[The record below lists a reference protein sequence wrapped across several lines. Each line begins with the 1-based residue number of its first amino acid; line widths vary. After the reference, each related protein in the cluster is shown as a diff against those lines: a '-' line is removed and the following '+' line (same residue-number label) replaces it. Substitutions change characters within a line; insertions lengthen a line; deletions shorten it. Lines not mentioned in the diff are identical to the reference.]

1 MIGRLI
7 FKFILIIYVN
17 ISISSFIFTTDY
29 FPKIALFYREKRN
42 LQLILRFKQNT
53 IKSIR
58 YVIISAVSTVT
69 ELDKDGDGNAE
80 SSIKKTIDKRGNP
93 VIEENIDN
101 NSDGVIDEKVLSYS
115 QKAQHFWRRVDDES
129 VVEHFKDS
137 DGDGKFDKASV
148 EYNIS
153 EVRTY
158 EAATI
163 KGNGTVEYNS
173 DGSKTVTYNMEKYN
187 NGGEFLE
194 KEILKYDADENVVET
209 INEITNLRNSNK
221 IISSTK
227 NISDDVK
234 EIVKDVENSEGNH
247 TVYKTI
253 STKIDDT
260 YTIREHYKDDVLYR
274 ATKSKVMFDDDN
286 GNIHNIG
293 SWLTDPNDHNS
304 HEGRTFYTVYKDGL
318 LDFEKIFYVPKNETL
333 DNYDT
338 VDSIP
343 LTNYNVYDATNY
355 GYIKYDGYSTPQQHS
370 QTTTLLY
377 NEDKEI
383 ILSQY
388 YDLFA
393 DDKPERGYV
402 DNILDTKAD
411 LLVLNHSYTINNE
424 DYLEGLSAINIAG
437 DAKVITISDESLNTI
452 FKEED
457 HNSLYINN
465 KIGKKVVLDISD
477 DFIVKD
483 DTDVDSK
490 YLNYED
496 GAGHHIYVDAEITV
510 I

>member
-1 MIGRLI
+1 
-7 FKFILIIYVN
+7 
-17 ISISSFIFTTDY
+17 
-29 FPKIALFYREKRN
+29 
-42 LQLILRFKQNT
+42 
-53 IKSIR
+53 
-58 YVIISAVSTVT
+58 
-69 ELDKDGDGNAE
+69 
-80 SSIKKTIDKRGNP
+80 
-93 VIEENIDN
+93 
-101 NSDGVIDEKVLSYS
+101 
-115 QKAQHFWRRVDDES
+115 
-129 VVEHFKDS
+129 
-137 DGDGKFDKASV
+137 
-148 EYNIS
+148 
-153 EVRTY
+153 
-158 EAATI
+158 
-163 KGNGTVEYNS
+163 
-173 DGSKTVTYNMEKYN
+173 MEKYN